1 MAVEYGIGRWFE
13 DISAAICLGCLQFFA
28 KGSIHGDIFTKD
40 NREYNASIINV
51 WDKMRCT
58 YSPKI

>member
-1 MAVEYGIGRWFE
+1 MGSVDDLI
-13 DISAAICLGCLQFFA
+13 FA

-51 WDKMRCT
+51 WDKMGCT
-58 YSPKI
+58 YSPKIWSQ